1 MLAALSEEP
10 RLADVITQQRELLS
24 RMRAVVEAK
33 DAENAALRAS
43 DCTCLAPALR
53 AESLSRRNTR
63 QTRKQCNRSVEC
75 HVSPYWRLDADPDTS

>member
-10 RLADVITQQRELLS
+10 RRADVITQQRELLS

-43 DCTCLAPALR
+43 DCTRLAPAL
-53 AESLSRRNTR
+53 
-63 QTRKQCNRSVEC
+63 
-75 HVSPYWRLDADPDTS
+75 